1 VLQYYDTM
9 MMMMRG
15 TLLHTTPHARALPC
29 PALPCPAC
37 QAKRM
42 WYLLTHV
49 CVSRAGS
56 LPASKSTAPTSAST
70 AGGGST
76 TTGSTTTGG
85 AIKPKGAGAMPWA
98 SMGLGAG
105 AAAAELEEDELESFS

>member
-1 VLQYYDTM
+1 MLQYYDTM

-15 TLLHTTPHARALPC
+15 TLLHTTPHACALPC
-29 PALPCPAC
+29 PALPCPALPV
-37 QAKRM
+37 R
-42 WYLLTHV
+42 LSV
-49 CVSRAGS
+49 CGTYARVSRAGS

>member
-1 VLQYYDTM
+1 MLQYYDTM

-29 PALPCPAC
+29 PAC

-42 WYLLTHV
+42 WYLRT
-49 CVSRAGS
+49 CVSSRAGS